1 MRRKKNYF
9 KREDDA
15 PKEIVVTVKKR
26 ISFSEVDAM
35 AIAWH
40 GRYLQFFEMA
50 SEELAR
56 TIGLTYKA
64 YAENDLRAPF
74 VQMHVDYHQP
84 LQLDEEVAIAAK
96 LIWTDAARLNIE
108 YEIKKENG
116 TIGAT
121 GYSVQMFVT
130 APESMPCLVCPSLYE
145 IIKENWKNGIFNEY
159 Q

>member
-9 KREDDA
+9 KREDSA
-15 PKEIVVTVKKR
+15 PRDIIITVKKR

-56 TIGLTYKA
+56 TIGLSYGA
-64 YAENDLRAPF
+64 YAEHDLRAPF

-84 LQLDEEVAIAAK
+84 LQLEEEIAISAK
-96 LIWTDAARLNIE
+96 LIWSDAARLNIE

-116 TIGAT
+116 AIGAT

-130 APESMPCLVCPSLYE
+130 APQNLPCLVCPPLYE
-145 IIKENWKNGIFNEY
+145 GIKENWKNGKFDEC

>member
-9 KREDDA
+9 KREEKA
-15 PKEIVVTVKKR
+15 PKDIVVTVKKR

-56 TIGLTYKA
+56 TIGLTYRA
-64 YAENDLRAPF
+64 YADNNLRAPF

-84 LQLDEEVAIAAK
+84 LQLDEEVSISAK
-96 LIWTDAARLNIE
+96 LIWSDAARLNIE

-116 TIGAT
+116 KVGAT

-130 APESMPCLVCPSLYE
+130 APENLACLICPKLYE
-145 IIKENWKNGIFNEY
+145 IIKEDWKVGKFNEY